1 MEPHANCYDVIVIG
15 GGHNGL
21 VTAALLAKQGRRVI
35 LLERR
40 HQLGGC
46 LRRGFGRPGFER
58 IRGLLSER
66 GGREGERLQGE
77 ESSPREGGSES
88 KHRRVVPPCV

>member
-40 HQLGGC
+40 HQLGGAAITE
-46 LRRGFGRPGFER
+46 LAQYAWSTPAAAFVEVARWTPG
-58 IRGLLSER
+58 
-66 GGREGERLQGE
+66 
-77 ESSPREGGSES
+77 PR
-88 KHRRVVPPCV
+88 